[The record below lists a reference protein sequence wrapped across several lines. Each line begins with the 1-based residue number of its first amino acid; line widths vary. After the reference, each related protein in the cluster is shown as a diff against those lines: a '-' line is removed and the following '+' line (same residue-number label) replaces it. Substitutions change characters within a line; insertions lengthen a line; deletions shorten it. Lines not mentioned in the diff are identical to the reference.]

1 MRINLFNKLKQRW
14 RPFNRHAKNI
24 LVEIYSRPD
33 CHLCDEAKAT
43 LLKMKRRFGFDL
55 REINIAADEKLL
67 AEYET
72 RIPLIFVNGHLVC
85 KYFVDEAAMIKRMT
99 SV

>member
-1 MRINLFNKLKQRW
+1 M
-14 RPFNRHAKNI
+14 
-24 LVEIYSRPD
+24 
-33 CHLCDEAKAT
+33 CDEAKAT